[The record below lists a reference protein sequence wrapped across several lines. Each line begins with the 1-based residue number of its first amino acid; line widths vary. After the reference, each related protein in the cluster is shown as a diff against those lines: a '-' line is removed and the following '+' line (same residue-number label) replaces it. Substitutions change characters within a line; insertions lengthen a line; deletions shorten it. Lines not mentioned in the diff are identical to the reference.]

1 MKQRRVILT
10 PAESLV
16 HDAAVEVAEAML
28 ALEPLLNTG
37 RRKDRYEVTEAMER
51 VKQSVAGYS
60 LATAVLSKGRGRKMR
75 QRVTEE
81 AIGR

>member
-1 MKQRRVILT
+1 MNKRRPTQSDYDALI
-10 PAESLV
+10 
-16 HDAAVEVAEAML
+16 HNAAVEVAEAML

-37 RRKDRYEVTEAMER
+37 RRKDRYEVTAAMER
-51 VKQSVAGYS
+51 MKQSVAAYS

>member
-16 HDAAVEVAEAML
+16 HDAAV
-28 ALEPLLNTG
+28 
-37 RRKDRYEVTEAMER
+37 EVTEAMER